1 MWFSADSTWKLI
13 DLTCASGVDDW
24 TLVSDVTSKYAAP
37 EVQFADQH
45 RRQRMLMEPAA
56 DVWSFGVIALET
68 LTGLPFAIGGK
79 KSDRCG
85 SGRTFV
91 DGESVR
97 KSVANFIWASDSE
110 AGEYEHRWL
119 YADPGGRRSGSDE
132 QRYRRFLR
140 KLLCK
145 NPKDRVTASDALGDI
160 LFRNVE
166 VAWQR
171 SYALVQVR
179 LRLTLISLF

>member
-1 MWFSADSTWKLI
+1 MWFAADSSWKLI
-13 DLTCASGVDDW
+13 DLTCAASVDDW
-24 TLVSDVTSKYAAP
+24 TLVSDVTGKYAAP
-37 EVQFADQH
+37 EVQFAHQH
-45 RRQRMLMEPAA
+45 GRQRILMEPAV
-56 DVWSFGVIALET
+56 DMWSFGVIALET
-68 LTGLPFAIGGK
+68 LTGLPFAIGRV

-97 KSVANFIWASDSE
+97 KSVADFVWASDSD
-110 AGEYEHRWL
+110 AAEYEHRWL

-145 NPKDRVTASDALGDI
+145 NTKDRVTASDALGDI

-166 VAWQR
+166 VELQR
-171 SYALVQVR
+171 SHALVQVR
-179 LRLTLISLF
+179 LRLTLI